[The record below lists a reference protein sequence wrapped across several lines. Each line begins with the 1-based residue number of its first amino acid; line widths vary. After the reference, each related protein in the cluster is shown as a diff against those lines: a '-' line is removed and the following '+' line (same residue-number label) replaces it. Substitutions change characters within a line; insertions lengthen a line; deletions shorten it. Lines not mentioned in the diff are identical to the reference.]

1 MIVRHVFGY
10 HIGHGSMLQYCVSPP
25 AAENSDSENLIPYG
39 SIKPFKNCKFNYLTM
54 NCQWQYNN
62 KLVLIACENSSW
74 DMKDNACFFII
85 LPLQ

>member
-39 SIKPFKNCKFNYLTM
+39 SIKPFKNCNSITS
-54 NCQWQYNN
+54 QWTAND
-62 KLVLIACENSSW
+62 S
-74 DMKDNACFFII
+74 II
-85 LPLQ
+85 IN